1 MNPKINDYFFE
12 PIAYFTSRLMYYLEI
27 YGSKNNRYI
36 TNGTTIYRGLILD
49 YECLSSYER
58 SKGKII
64 LIPAFSSCS
73 LSIEIAKAFSEGE
86 WYDIFEKKPFSV
98 IFYIKFNHKVNW
110 ISNGI
115 NTQNISDFPK
125 EEEIIIQ
132 AFSFFYVRDIK
143 IDMNKHTAVIYLETI
158 GREEILE
165 NNKNGKD
172 IIYNEKENIMQIEK

>member
-1 MNPKINDYFFE
+1 MNPRINDFFFE
-12 PIAYFTSRLMYYLEI
+12 PIAYFTSRLMYYLDI
-27 YGSKNNRYI
+27 YGSKTSRYLMD
-36 TNGTTIYRGLILD
+36 GTIIYRGIVQD
-49 YECLSSYER
+49 YECLSLYER

-73 LSIEIAKAFSEGE
+73 LSIEIAKIFSGGE
-86 WYDIFEKKPFSV
+86 RNDLLEKEFSAIFH
-98 IFYIKFNHKVNW
+98 IKFNHKENW
-110 ISNGI
+110 ISNGF
-115 NTQNISDFPK
+115 NTQNISYFPD

-158 GREEILE
+158 GRKEIIE

-172 IIYNEKENIMQIEK
+172 IVYNEKENIMQIKK